1 MRPREGN
8 GVEDVRGRG
17 CAIDIQTN
25 KSHSPLLFQFY
36 MERVPKAGEG
46 VIDMYI
52 FVGLKAQPTFSIGEG
67 ITTTC

>member
-1 MRPREGN
+1 MRPREGED
-8 GVEDVRGRG
+8 VKDVRGRG
-17 CAIDIQTN
+17 CTKDIQT
-25 KSHSPLLFQFY
+25 SLTPLSFVQFY

-46 VIDMYI
+46 IIDMYI

>member
-1 MRPREGN
+1 MRPREGM
-8 GVEDVRGRG
+8 RYRHP
-17 CAIDIQTN
+17 N
-25 KSHSPLLFQFY
+25 KQVSLPFPFSILHR
-36 MERVPKAGEG
+36 EGNEKAGEG

>member
-1 MRPREGN
+1 MRPRERDD
-8 GVEDVRGRG
+8 VKDVRGRD
-17 CAIDIQTN
+17 ALETSKQT
-25 KSHSPLLFQFY
+25 SLAPLSFFQFY